1 MSGNGN
7 AINTVSVDCPAK
19 TNLTLHVGKPR
30 SEWGGRHEL
39 DTIYCAVSVY
49 DTVTASRKK
58 PGSGFSLNLEGA
70 YLGDLAS
77 SGNDMRR
84 NHAVLALFALAE
96 ASGHEPDVALNI
108 EKRIPVG
115 AGMAGGSA
123 DAAATILALNT
134 LWNLDWP
141 IERLQQVAATLGAD
155 MPFCLTGGYARGT
168 GFGEQIE
175 QLSEY
180 SDDVRNLTRQGFA
193 GRLLVGAYQ
202 AELRTPEVYAMFDQ
216 IGPSDCAYHRVTVR
230 LKSTDFLEKDSYMTQ
245 ANDERAA
252 RKQYIRR
259 RQKVAF
265 TITGA
270 ILTVALVI
278 SLLFFFHVGGLGRV
292 KSAAVQPNYG
302 QQAPCATQ
310 EQDGSNGKYVE
321 NRNITV
327 RVLNGTEFS
336 GFAQAVSSALQNR
349 EFNTQAAGNYTSS
362 QVERTMIIFGKNAVN
377 QAYTVNSNFTDAK
390 MVMDD
395 REDMLIDVVVGA
407 TFDNLQDQK
416 QVPTAGKKIE
426 SFEGC
431 VTVDKM
437 ADVQKAPEHDAV

>member
-1 MSGNGN
+1 MS
-7 AINTVSVDCPAK
+7 A
-19 TNLTLHVGKPR
+19 PR
-30 SEWGGRHEL
+30 ANSTFAAVKGGVHHNWRHF
-39 DTIYCAVSVY
+39 DGRI
-49 DTVTASRKK
+49 
-58 PGSGFSLNLEGA
+58 
-70 YLGDLAS
+70 GD
-77 SGNDMRR
+77 
-84 NHAVLALFALAE
+84 F
-96 ASGHEPDVALNI
+96 
-108 EKRIPVG
+108 
-115 AGMAGGSA
+115 
-123 DAAATILALNT
+123 
-134 LWNLDWP
+134 
-141 IERLQQVAATLGAD
+141 
-155 MPFCLTGGYARGT
+155 
-168 GFGEQIE
+168 
-175 QLSEY
+175 
-180 SDDVRNLTRQGFA
+180 
-193 GRLLVGAYQ
+193 
-202 AELRTPEVYAMFDQ
+202 
-216 IGPSDCAYHRVTVR
+216 
-230 LKSTDFLEKDSYMTQ
+230 
-245 ANDERAA
+245 
-252 RKQYIRR
+252 
-259 RQKVAF
+259 
-265 TITGA
+265 
-270 ILTVALVI
+270 
-278 SLLFFFHVGGLGRV
+278 LLFFFHVGGLGRV